1 MVTLNLCECST
12 NIIQN
17 TVVQCKSCGNTFC
30 DDNCK
35 NNILKQTEK
44 IIQNQVRVSES
55 QLLDVK
61 GALTIGAD
69 YLKKPVNLS
78 DSYPFKNMSDRR
90 EAHGMRNAHGM
101 LYTNVP
107 TRGNSVRSSVTS
119 CKPGSTAPGG
129 KGVDVKHG
137 SYARYLGKLKSR
149 TIVSD
154 EDQSFPLNINGSRTR
169 PAMNNKSY
177 RFSITNTSCYSCNKH
192 PLVN

>member
-1 MVTLNLCECST
+1 MSDQDFINKYLTDFSVLITPT
-12 NIIQN
+12 NEI
-17 TVVQCKSCGNTFC
+17 
-30 DDNCK
+30 
-35 NNILKQTEK
+35 TEK

-69 YLKKPVNLS
+69 YLDKPVNS
-78 DSYPFKNMSDRR
+78 TNYPFKNMSDRR
-90 EAHGMRNAHGM
+90 EAHGIRNADGM

-119 CKPGSTAPGG
+119 NKPGSTAPGG

-149 TIVSD
+149 NIVSN
-154 EDQSFPLNINGSRTR
+154 EKKQHVPEFEGSRTR
-169 PAMNNKSY
+169 PAMNNKQY
-177 RFSITNTSCYSCNKH
+177 RFSIVNTKKCKCNGIS
-192 PLVN
+192 LVN